1 MVRDIVDDPLD
12 EDDIALVKTYG
23 LVPYSAPIKKVEK
36 EIKEL
41 TEKINDL
48 CGIKESDTGLA
59 PLSKQMMQEGQPLQ
73 VGYVSCFRYIPID
86 LLMDIFSRVPAKS
99 IARFRCVSKLWESI
113 LCRPDFKELFMTMSS
128 IRPPLL
134 LFTFQDDDGNL
145 FFFSSPHP
153 QIPCNENTS
162 LVPTRYHVQHTTDSF
177 SEIGSPLCGF
187 ICRRGKRN
195 LDTMVICNPVTG
207 ESVSLPKVE
216 LKSINTE
223 TRPYLGYDP
232 VRKQL
237 KVLCIKSDDIPNTC
251 DEHQVLTLENGNHL
265 WRTIQCKPHYPK
277 SDGICIDGIL
287 YYTAGFDMRAR
298 VSMVVC
304 FDVRSEKFSFINIHV
319 LVNAEKNIWTKCIY
333 ALPPLWN
340 NLVQHTE
347 LAIVGMTDGGEV
359 VLSQYCLIYAFYI
372 YYFNLE
378 SKSLTR
384 VQIQDVEMFK
394 LDKCLSYI
402 LLFQGLTMTEDS
414 THFLLKGGYFKS
426 SLPLK
431 LASFSWLAVSQTIP
445 QLNRWADFILS
456 QKRPQQTV
464 LPPPR

>member
-319 LVNAEKNIWTKCIY
+319 FMLMNDSCTLINYKGKLGALQFTCLSPKRLRFWVLVNAEKNIWTKCIY

-394 LDKCLSYI
+394 RTRVYTSLGVVENFKLMTDYDRGFNTFSPQGR
-402 LLFQGLTMTEDS
+402 LF
-414 THFLLKGGYFKS
+414 
-426 SLPLK
+426 
-431 LASFSWLAVSQTIP
+431 
-445 QLNRWADFILS
+445 
-456 QKRPQQTV
+456 
-464 LPPPR
+464 

>member
-1 MVRDIVDDPLD
+1 
-12 EDDIALVKTYG
+12 
-23 LVPYSAPIKKVEK
+23 
-36 EIKEL
+36 
-41 TEKINDL
+41 
-48 CGIKESDTGLA
+48 
-59 PLSKQMMQEGQPLQ
+59 
-73 VGYVSCFRYIPID
+73 
-86 LLMDIFSRVPAKS
+86 
-99 IARFRCVSKLWESI
+99 
-113 LCRPDFKELFMTMSS
+113 MSS

-319 LVNAEKNIWTKCIY
+319 FMLMNDSCTLINYKGKLGALQFTCLSPKRLRFWVLVNAEKNIWTKCIY

-394 LDKCLSYI
+394 RTRVYTSL
-402 LLFQGLTMTEDS
+402 
-414 THFLLKGGYFKS
+414 GYVENFK
-426 SLPLK
+426 LM
-431 LASFSWLAVSQTIP
+431 
-445 QLNRWADFILS
+445 
-456 QKRPQQTV
+456 
-464 LPPPR
+464 